1 MPRTRPPA
9 AAELL
14 PLERPRAIRLILRQH
29 RQHKRVAVR
38 VAVEAEPAEDHH
50 ADAGDEGCGV
60 EGTSGG
66 ALACDLGQNPA
77 PLLCVPASK
86 FGKSV
91 VVALCDLRD
100 DGLVGM
106 GGWSVPV
113 PARGPDL

>member
-14 PLERPRAIRLILRQH
+14 PLQRPRAIRVILRQH
-29 RQHKRVAVR
+29 RQHNRVTVR

-50 ADAGDEGCGV
+50 ADARDEGCGV

-86 FGKSV
+86 FGKSGFV
-91 VVALCDLRD
+91 VVALCD
-100 DGLVGM
+100 
-106 GGWSVPV
+106 
-113 PARGPDL
+113 